1 MGLKKLFRR
10 IAAFFGFVAPLPP
23 EPTISFIE
31 PLHGLDEVLVAAV
44 IKEIQEKLDRDILDE
59 IYCRGKYRI
68 RY

>member
-1 MGLKKLFRR
+1 MGLRKLFRR
-10 IAAFFGFVAPLPP
+10 IAAFFGYAAPLPP

-31 PLHGLDEVLVAAV
+31 PPHGLDEVLVTAV

-59 IYCRGKYRI
+59 IYCRGKYPI